1 MAAGRCPQK
10 WGGAPGRRIASL
22 AQGFGP
28 VPKKMTVAVLGDAT
42 AQVWEEA
49 RNAGPSNPNAGSGPA
64 CGLWDLFSTVAAL
77 EAFNGT
83 IAPAG
88 FVESC
93 RGHPATHARRLRR

>member
-10 WGGAPGRRIASL
+10 WGGAPGRRVASL
-22 AQGFGP
+22 TQGFGP

-64 CGLWDLFSTVAAL
+64 CGLWDLFSTVAAGL
-77 EAFNGT
+77 RPLAAQSHQR
-83 IAPAG
+83 AP
-88 FVESC
+88 
-93 RGHPATHARRLRR
+93 